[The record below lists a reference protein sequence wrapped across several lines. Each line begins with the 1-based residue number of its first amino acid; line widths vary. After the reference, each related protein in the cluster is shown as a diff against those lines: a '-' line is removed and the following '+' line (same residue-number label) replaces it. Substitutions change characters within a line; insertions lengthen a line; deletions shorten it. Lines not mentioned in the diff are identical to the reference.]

1 VPNGIVDTTYGKVK
15 GFEEA
20 GLFNFRGIRYA
31 RPPVGKLRFRP
42 PAPPEAAGGVL
53 EASEFGPIAPQADP
67 IPGMSIPGDPMAW
80 DEDCLF
86 LNVWTP
92 GLGDGPRP
100 VMVFIHGGAFVGGGG
115 TSQLYSGASLAAGH
129 DVVVVT
135 INYRLGALGFLAHE
149 ALYDE
154 SSGGFGNWG
163 LLDQIAALE
172 WVRDNISG
180 FGGDPSNVTIFGE
193 SAGAISVCNLLAAPR
208 TAGLFKRAIAQSGPA
223 VAAGPD
229 RAAEVASLLAREL
242 GLSAPTREGLA
253 DVPAHELLAAQA
265 RVISGFETAIGLAFE
280 PVEDGGLLTCQP
292 AQAIAAGIGRD
303 VDLVIGTNR
312 DEFTLFALGVP
323 GLNSIDE
330 AGMLRRVRKSLR
342 AAGMD
347 GRVDPGEAVAAYRSA
362 RLARGSGTEPFEL
375 FAAMASDW
383 VFRIPAL
390 RTAEAHARNG
400 GRTWSY
406 LFDWESPFAGGTL
419 GSCHALEL
427 PFVFG
432 TLTNPFI
439 SAFSGADEQAR
450 QLSAS
455 MQEAWTRFARVGEPT
470 EATVPQRWP
479 RYEPDERW
487 TMIFGPDSRPVPAPF
502 EEERLFWDGALGPYG
517 EEETRAAGARA
528 RASQPAGT

>member
-1 VPNGIVDTTYGKVK
+1 VPNRIVDTTYGRVS
-15 GFEEA
+15 GLEES
-20 GLFNFRGIRYA
+20 GLLTFRGIRYA
-31 RPPVGKLRFRP
+31 SAPIGDLRFRP
-42 PAPPEAAGGVL
+42 PAPPAPWDGVFEAT
-53 EASEFGPIAPQADP
+53 EFGPIAPQADP
-67 IPGMSIPGDPMAW
+67 IPGLAIPGDPMAW

-92 GLGDGPRP
+92 GADDAARP

-115 TSQLYSGASLAAGH
+115 TSQLYSGAGLTTGH

-135 INYRLGALGFLAHE
+135 INYRLGVLGFLADE

-154 SSGGFGNWG
+154 VSGGFGNWG

-172 WVRDNISG
+172 WVRDNIAG

-193 SAGAISVCNLLAAPR
+193 SAGAISVCNLLAVPR
-208 TAGLFKRAIAQSGPA
+208 AAGLFRRAIAESGPA

-229 RAAEVASLLAREL
+229 RAAEVAALLAREL
-242 GLSAPTREGLA
+242 GLAAPTREALA
-253 DVPAHELLAAQA
+253 DVPVHDLLAAQA

-280 PVEDGGLLTCQP
+280 PVVDGGLLTCQP
-292 AQAIAAGIGRD
+292 AQALAAGNGRD
-303 VDLVIGTNR
+303 VDLIIGTNR

-342 AAGMD
+342 AAGME
-347 GRVDPGEAVAAYRSA
+347 GRVDPDDAVAAYRSA
-362 RLARGSGTEPFEL
+362 REARGTGTEPFEL

-383 VFRIPAL
+383 VFRIPSL
-390 RTAEAHARNG
+390 RLAEAHARNG

-432 TLTNPFI
+432 TLVNPFI

-450 QLSAS
+450 ELSAT
-455 MQEAWTRFARVGEPT
+455 MQAAWTSFARDGEPT
-470 EATVPQRWP
+470 EAATPRGWP
-479 RYEPDERW
+479 RYDAEDRW
-487 TMIFGPDSRPVPAPF
+487 TMIFGPDTRPVQAPF
-502 EEERLFWDGALGPYG
+502 EEERLFWDRALGSYG
-517 EEETRAAGARA
+517 EEEIRAAGARA